1 MPVFVGQVRIAVRS
15 LGRTPVVTIAAVVS
29 LALGLGATTAV
40 FSAVNAALLEGL
52 PFYRQDRLVSVFRTT
67 PHFRNGPFA
76 PANFLDLRAQTAT
89 LSALGAV
96 SYNTALLKETDGTT
110 QVSAYAVSGEVFS
123 LLGVTPKLGRVLGPV
138 DEEADQPLVAIVS
151 GELFRT
157 RFGSDPSLIGSTVLL
172 DGEAH
177 TIIGVLPDEFRI
189 PHRTQNL
196 SSDFWVPLRFTEE
209 QAQRRRNNYLQLL
222 GRLADGRAVAEAEA
236 ELVTLMAG
244 IADDYPE
251 VRGESV
257 RAGVMQRESAGPVQA
272 PLLLMLGA
280 VGLVLLIATANVASL
295 ILARGAERGHE
306 VALRTALGASRGS
319 IVRGVLMESGVIA
332 TAGIALGLGI
342 AWFSVGAIGTLGARI
357 FPQLEGLGLDGPV
370 VAFAVIITAMVA
382 VWCGII
388 PAWHI
393 AKSDPQDALRSGTRA
408 GIARA
413 HHRFLRG
420 LVVTEV
426 AVSALLL
433 LGAGLLVRSFLG
445 LLERSPGFD
454 SGSLLT
460 MVVDVSPERYTD
472 VDAVRGFLLP
482 GLEAV
487 RNLPGVEDAGIISR
501 VPYINWGNNFNIR
514 YEGVPGDDPTQLPL
528 TENRVITPS
537 FFSTFEMT
545 LLRGRMFTNSDGA
558 LEDSPP
564 LVVVNEALVKRD
576 FPDGDVIGKRFHSGD
591 TFATIIGVVA
601 DIRNVGPI
609 RDPAPEVYWNITQGS
624 SSWTRFPLVVR
635 SGTTLTG
642 QARAITTALRSI
654 DPDVAVTRV
663 LPMDDAI
670 ERSMGRQRFFMLL
683 LGSFAGVAL
692 VLSVTGLYG
701 VISYAVARRTRELG
715 IRAALGSTRSRIIG
729 LVLRDAVALAL
740 VGLVVGAT
748 AGAGLTRLLTGML
761 YGVSPLNP
769 TVWSLALATLFTTAV
784 IASYIPALRAARVDP
799 LEAIR
804 CE

>member
-1 MPVFVGQVRIAVRS
+1 MPAFVGQVRIAVRS
-15 LGRTPVVTIAAVVS
+15 LGRTPVVTIAAVIS

-96 SYNTALLKETDGTT
+96 EYGTALLKETDGTT
-110 QVSAYAVSGEVFS
+110 QVSAYGVSGDVFP
-123 LLGVTPKLGRVLGPV
+123 LLGVTPMLGRVIGPV
-138 DEEADQPLVAIVS
+138 DEEADQPLVAMVS
-151 GELFRT
+151 GELFHT
-157 RFGSDPSLIGSTVLL
+157 RFGSDPSLIGRSVLL

-177 TIIGVLPDEFRI
+177 TIVGVLSDEFRI

-209 QAQRRRNNYLQLL
+209 QARRRRNNYLQLL

-244 IADDYPE
+244 IADAYPE

-295 ILARGAERGHE
+295 LLARGAERGHE
-306 VALRTALGASRGS
+306 VALRTALGASRSS
-319 IVRGVLMESGVIA
+319 IVRGVLTESGVIA
-332 TAGIALGLGI
+332 AAGVALGLGI
-342 AWFSVGAIGTLGARI
+342 AWLSVGAIGALGARI
-357 FPQLEGLGLDGPV
+357 FPQLEGLALDGRV
-370 VAFAVIITAMVA
+370 VAFAVTITALVA
-382 VWCGII
+382 IGCGII

-393 AKSDPQDALRSGTRA
+393 AKSNPQDALRSGTRA
-408 GIARA
+408 GIARS

-472 VDAVRGFLLP
+472 VDAIRGFLLP

-487 RNLPGVEDAGIISR
+487 RHLPGVEEAGIISR

-528 TENRVITPS
+528 TESRVITPS
-537 FFSTFEMT
+537 FFNTFEMT
-545 LLRGRMFTNSDGA
+545 LLRGRVFTDQDGT

-576 FPDGDVIGKRFHSGD
+576 FPDGKVIGKRFHTGD

-609 RDPAPEVYWNITQGS
+609 RDPAPEVYWNITQGN

-635 SGTTLTG
+635 SGTTPTG
-642 QARAITTALRSI
+642 QARAITAALKSI

-701 VISYAVARRTRELG
+701 VISYVVARRTRELG
-715 IRAALGSTRSRIIG
+715 IRAALGSTRGRTIG
-729 LVLRDAVALAL
+729 LVLRDAVTLAL
-740 VGLVVGAT
+740 VGLVVGAA

-761 YGVSPLNP
+761 YGVSPMNP
-769 TVWSLALATLFTTAV
+769 MVWGLALATLFTTAV

-804 CE
+804 HE